1 MTMTSIPVR
10 RRGGATR
17 ESAVS
22 RTIAM
27 AVMLVATLYFLTPL
41 WWLFVAAT
49 KTRSDFTTT
58 APLWFADFA
67 LFDNV
72 AALIGYRDGVFLRWL
87 LNSALYAGVGA
98 LLATLIAAMAGYAI
112 AKYTFRGRET
122 LFNVVLGGVLVPATA
137 LALPLFLIFSQAG
150 ATNTIWAVLLPSL
163 VSPFGVYLSRIYAS
177 ASVPDEI
184 IEAARIDGAGEVRRR
199 FDRRAG
205 YDDDGAASRRARH
218 VCLVVRFV
226 VFGFGFPPRG
236 SLADGRPRSSAGS
249 GRVLVAFDRQPLR
262 HVGQQGAD
270 LGRRHRVAHPGPGEC
285 RVGDAEPTGD
295 FAARV
300 RPLATEG
307 HQPRGRVGLQ
317 RLHGIPGDRRRAELV
332 GRRRQEHA
340 ELVGRRLGA
349 QQLLLRR
356 FRLLAAVFARLVGH
370 ASRVRGC
377 RVARV

>member
-1 MTMTSIPVR
+1 MTTTSTAVL
-10 RRGGATR
+10 RRGRATR

-67 LFDNV
+67 LFDNI

-87 LNSALYAGVGA
+87 LNSALYAGAGA
-98 LLATLIAAMAGYAI
+98 LLATLFAAMAGYAI

-184 IEAARIDGAGEVRRR
+184 IEAARIDGAGEVRTFFTVATRLMAPALVTIFLFQFVAIWNNFFLPLIMLR
-199 FDRRAG
+199 DEALFPVTLGLYVWNTQVSQIPDIRA
-205 YDDDGAASRRARH
+205 
-218 VCLVVRFV
+218 LVVV
-226 VFGFGFPPRG
+226 G
-236 SLADGRPRSSAGS
+236 SLLSII
-249 GRVLVAFDRQPLR
+249 PLIITF
-262 HVGQQGAD
+262 
-270 LGRRHRVAHPGPGEC
+270 L
-285 RVGDAEPTGD
+285 
-295 FAARV
+295 
-300 RPLATEG
+300 
-307 HQPRGRVGLQ
+307 GLQ
-317 RLHGIPGDRRRAELV
+317 RFWQSG
-332 GRRRQEHA
+332 
-340 ELVGRRLGA
+340 
-349 QQLLLRR
+349 
-356 FRLLAAVFARLVGH
+356 LASGGLK
-370 ASRVRGC
+370 
-377 RVARV
+377 